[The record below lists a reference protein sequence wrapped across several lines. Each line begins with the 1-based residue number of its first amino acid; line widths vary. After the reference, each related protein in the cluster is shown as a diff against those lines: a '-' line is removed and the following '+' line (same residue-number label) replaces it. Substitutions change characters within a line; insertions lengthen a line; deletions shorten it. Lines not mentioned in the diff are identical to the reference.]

1 MNKVKYGLSNVHIW
15 PITKDDD
22 KETTYGELIRIQGA
36 VSISFKA
43 EGSQD
48 PFYADNVAY
57 HVISANNGYSGS
69 LEIALIPDEFL
80 TQILSM
86 KINEQDGVLTETAD
100 DKNVSFAMAFQFE
113 GDKNAIRHIFYKCSA
128 TRPAIEGE
136 TIADKVEPK
145 TDNLEFSA
153 IPRISDKKVRSK
165 IEPGKP
171 AYDSFFT
178 KPYQETKVL

>member
-15 PITKDDD
+15 PIASDEEGK
-22 KETTYGELIRIQGA
+22 TTYGETIKIPGA

-48 PFYADNVAY
+48 PFYADNIPY

-80 TQILSM
+80 TKILSM
-86 KINEQDGVLTETAD
+86 KVDETDGILTETAE
-100 DKNVSFAMAFQFE
+100 DKGVSFAMAFQFE
-113 GDKNAIRHIFYKCSA
+113 GDKNAIRHIFYKCNA
-128 TRPAIEGE
+128 TRPSIEGE

-145 TDNLEFSA
+145 TDSLDFSA
-153 IPRISDKKVRSK
+153 IPRISDKKIRSK

-171 AYDSFFT
+171 AYDTFFD
-178 KPYQETKVL
+178 KPYEKVEAI